1 MKNRIGALF
10 FIISLMLTANAS
22 FAHEDAVQAAQHG
35 GVVSEAASGTAAE
48 LSTQDNMLMVY
59 LLDHDGSPI
68 QSKGAVAEVTLLNGA
83 KKQVLPLAASGE
95 NSLMASG
102 ELQAVA
108 GTKALLKLTMPGKPA
123 ELFRFVVN

>member
-10 FIISLMLTANAS
+10 FGISLLLAANAS

-35 GVVSEAASGTAAE
+35 GVVSEAASGTTAE
-48 LSTQDNMLMVY
+48 LSTQGNMLMVY
-59 LLDHDGSPI
+59 LRDHDGSPI
-68 QSKGAVAEVTLLNGA
+68 ESKGAVAEITLLNGA

-102 ELQAVA
+102 EFQAAA
-108 GTKALLKLTMPGKPA
+108 GTKALLKLTMPGKSA
-123 ELFRFVVN
+123 ELFRFAVN